1 MKQKSEQRWRKL
13 KLVKRLSFWLL
24 VLLTLIALAFLI
36 ADFILKGSLSFF
48 VINALIAHPFGRL
61 LVQIGTNLIYPL
73 MSTNHLW
80 VNFLIFAVP
89 VLLLILNGFV
99 IKRLRVKESIKML
112 AHLVIYFC
120 LGLYVVG
127 FTIAQVYVDYSS
139 RIVNIFLLADDATNL
154 EDINSFNKIQKS
166 VNQSKI
172 VAQKVIDIIILEV
185 SEDQKALS
193 TIDTGHYME
202 VAETVALCFQIKGTV
217 LSKSEH
223 YLRNAFNRAPE
234 NLTSMLADIKAKSPY
249 GWHLLSQFETVY
261 HMQGKD
267 GDYNV
272 KFVSEDGYHE
282 AIYNKAGD
290 LLTEK
295 KRPC

>member
-1 MKQKSEQRWRKL
+1 
-13 KLVKRLSFWLL
+13 
-24 VLLTLIALAFLI
+24 
-36 ADFILKGSLSFF
+36 
-48 VINALIAHPFGRL
+48 
-61 LVQIGTNLIYPL
+61 

-80 VNFLIFAVP
+80 VNLLIFAVP
-89 VLLLILNGFV
+89 VLLLILN
-99 IKRLRVKESIKML
+99 
-112 AHLVIYFC
+112 A
-120 LGLYVVG
+120 
-127 FTIAQVYVDYSS
+127 
-139 RIVNIFLLADDATNL
+139 IVNIFLLADDTTNL
-154 EDINSFNKIQKS
+154 EDINNFNQIQKS

-193 TIDTGHYME
+193 SIDTGHYME

-249 GWHLLSQFETVY
+249 GWHLLSQFETFY

-272 KFVSEDGYHE
+272 KFVSEEGYHE

-290 LLTEK
+290 LLTERNDPVNMGTFNYADPTGQPAMHAALDVLPYYSYGNCPASPK
-295 KRPC
+295 SSKENWAYQKNPDAQKYWEALKQTVAALSQSND